1 VYIHTFAIEEF
12 MRIFARKRDALGDL
26 TQQLNNL
33 GYVIIIFTVSRPRGR
48 IEEIVATS
56 D

>member
-1 VYIHTFAIEEF
+1 MRTFAIEEF
-12 MRIFARKRDALGDL
+12 MRVFTRKRHALRYL
-26 TQQLNNL
+26 AQQLNDL
-33 GYVIIIFTVSRPRGR
+33 GYMIVIFTVSRPRGR